1 MRSKESPCLVSSAL
15 RIERSLRYPS
25 RSPLR
30 FGIRLDDLLEKV
42 EQLLRVFL
50 CARFTCEDPPILLHC
65 FGEGHVGMR
74 SPSERRKNRHRP
86 GAAEHAAGRLSRSMT
101 HSTRSHCL

>member
-50 CARFTCEDPPILLHC
+50 LCCLPCEYAPPLGQLIRGRYDGDMVFSASSPHPGLSLLHREPR
-65 FGEGHVGMR
+65 F
-74 SPSERRKNRHRP
+74 
-86 GAAEHAAGRLSRSMT
+86 
-101 HSTRSHCL
+101 